1 MPGRVKGAW
10 NLISKLAIA
19 LIWKTPT
26 RLKFGKTKICQEQNI
41 LTFVYNKTG
50 ADSSEWFEPVEDPG
64 DKKGSS
70 KTKKKERSGS
80 SSGRKTSTQ
89 TVRIQPPRSSSK
101 NNPVNPLVPSTGGT
115 GASSSQ
121 VTTTTGGQQQQQQ
134 KVAAGAVY
142 IIIMDAC
149 DGQPSPPFGK
159 VGITN
164 STASAC
170 KARVDKLQTGNPHKL
185 ICKHMFLV
193 TIPRDAEKAAHKNL
207 TKPPPNNF
215 RLKTQRGCD
224 GGGEWFRFPNGQV
237 GSLINRVRGVISDGG
252 WLVSE
257 QSFDWVES
265 SIDPSLSPNQ
275 SPQFDYNSKWRQV
288 PCRGDE
294 LQHITYNCKWHFSE
308 VTCVTIARSCK
319 WSIKCRYSNKRRTF
333 TKNNFY
339 KRRSRI
345 GATALI
351 WVSTNKSPILYGAW
365 HKERSKPY
373 CLRNKTT
380 TNSW

>member
-1 MPGRVKGAW
+1 M
-10 NLISKLAIA
+10 
-19 LIWKTPT
+19 
-26 RLKFGKTKICQEQNI
+26 
-41 LTFVYNKTG
+41 
-50 ADSSEWFEPVEDPG
+50 
-64 DKKGSS
+64 SS
-70 KTKKKERSGS
+70 KTQKKERSGS
-80 SSGRKTSTQ
+80 GSGHKKPTQ
-89 TVRIQPPRSSSK
+89 TGRLQPPRSSSK

-121 VTTTTGGQQQQQQ
+121 VTTTTAGQQQQQQQ
-134 KVAAGAVY
+134 KVADGAVY

-164 STASAC
+164 NTASAC

-193 TIPRDAEKAAHKNL
+193 TKPREAEKAAHKDL
-207 TKPPPNNF
+207 TKPAPDDF
-215 RLKTQRGCD
+215 GLKTQRGCN
-224 GGGEWFRFPNGQV
+224 GGGEWFRFPNDQV
-237 GSLINRVRGVISDGG
+237 ESLINRVRGVINDGG

-294 LQHITYNCKWHFSE
+294 LQHITYNCK
-308 VTCVTIARSCK
+308 
-319 WSIKCRYSNKRRTF
+319 
-333 TKNNFY
+333 
-339 KRRSRI
+339 
-345 GATALI
+345 
-351 WVSTNKSPILYGAW
+351 
-365 HKERSKPY
+365 
-373 CLRNKTT
+373 
-380 TNSW
+380 